1 MIRVGGLLVRLLVIR
16 VGGLLMRLSCDK
28 GGRPAHEDFLVI
40 RVGGLLM
47 RAA

>member
-1 MIRVGGLLVRLLVIR
+1 
-16 VGGLLMRLSCDK
+16 MRLSSDK